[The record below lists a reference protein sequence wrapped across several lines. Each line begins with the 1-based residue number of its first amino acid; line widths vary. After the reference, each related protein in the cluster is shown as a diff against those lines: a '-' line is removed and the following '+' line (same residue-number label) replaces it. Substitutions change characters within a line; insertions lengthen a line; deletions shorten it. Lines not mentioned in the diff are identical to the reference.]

1 MANQELTNLLS
12 SVRKHLPENNVSA
25 QQQALLQKIQFHIH
39 EEGTPDPVEPDLK
52 QSVEMLIDEL
62 EADHPLGVAAAKKLL
77 QALNAMGI

>member
-1 MANQELTNLLS
+1 MASQDLNNLLAN
-12 SVRKHLPENNVSA
+12 VRKHLPEGEISE
-25 QQQALLQKIQFHIH
+25 QQKALLQKIQFHTH
-39 EEGTPDPVEPDLK
+39 EEGTPDPVEPNVI